1 LPTDALRTLSHR
13 LDGHRKSVDLG
24 EGWERGVPGN
34 WLDALLGDWRAFDTD
49 ALQRRLDALRQQRV
63 ELGDH
68 VVHLVHAEGRGPSPM
83 PLLLTHGWPGSFL
96 EYLPVLALLADP
108 GAHGADPADAFTVVV
123 PSLPG
128 YGFSGP
134 PPPTGMTGRQVARLW
149 YELMSVGLGY
159 ERFVA
164 HGSDLGAG
172 VTAWL
177 ARDQPDAV
185 AAIHLATPG
194 LAVAPGPRT
203 PHEEDFARAVQDWT
217 AEEGGYMHEHATKPG
232 TLAAGL
238 SDSPAGLAAWIG
250 EKIVAWS
257 STRPDGSPAFDREL
271 LLATLT
277 LYWTPKRSPRP
288 CSLTGLIATSP
299 ARRSRLEMCRRSP
312 PRSAS
317 SAANECRFPSHPE
330 SSRSTTTTSPP
341 GLNIRPA
348 ATSPPSPSLNC
359 WPVAYATHF
368 ARCDTGPETR
378 HHSPLLPRTGRT
390 LASSVSGGSPS
401 AFSWMGYAERR
412 FRTATSISTRR
423 SLVSDCA
430 DSRAVADAHPSPHAF
445 GAVAG
450 PGPSV
455 HRGTLIATV

>member
-1 LPTDALRTLSHR
+1 MNDHSRLRVVEERSRLPTDALRALSHR

-24 EGWERGVPGN
+24 EGWERGVPGD
-34 WLDALLGDWRAFDTD
+34 WLDALLGDWRVFDTD

-63 ELGDH
+63 EVGGH

-83 PLLLTHGWPGSFL
+83 PLLLTHGWPGSLL
-96 EYLPVLALLADP
+96 EYLPVLALLSDP
-108 GAHGADPADAFTVVV
+108 GAHE
-123 PSLPG
+123 
-128 YGFSGP
+128 
-134 PPPTGMTGRQVARLW
+134 VARLW
-149 YELMSVGLGY
+149 HQLMTVGLGY
-159 ERFVA
+159 QRFVA

-232 TLAAGL
+232 TLGAGL

-277 LYWTPKRSPRP
+277 LYWT
-288 CSLTGLIATSP
+288 TETIATSLLPYWAHRHLAGAALP
-299 ARRSRLEMCRRSP
+299 AGDVSPVPTAISIFGGERVPFPKP
-312 PRSAS
+312 PR
-317 SAANECRFPSHPE
+317 E
-330 SSRSTTTTSPP
+330 
-341 GLNIRPA
+341 L
-348 ATSPPSPSLNC
+348 
-359 WPVAYATHF
+359 
-368 ARCDTGPETR
+368 
-378 HHSPLLPRTGRT
+378 
-390 LASSVSGGSPS
+390 
-401 AFSWMGYAERR
+401 AERYYNV
-412 FRTATSISTRR
+412 ISWAEHH
-423 SLVSDCA
+423 LGGHFP
-430 DSRAVADAHPSPHAF
+430 AVAEPELLAQSLREAF
-445 GAVAG
+445 R
-450 PGPSV
+450 PM
-455 HRGTLIATV
+455 R